1 MQVSSAEKL
10 LLRFREVDSRFGV
23 RRATLAKLAQRL
35 GLTETQVIHFALS
48 QLAANVLPAY
58 AADDGPLTA
67 NELKAIARLAGGRSS
82 KSVRSSLI

>member
-1 MQVSSAEKL
+1 MQVSAAEKL
-10 LLRFREVDSRFGV
+10 LLRFREVDNKFGV

-35 GLTETQVIHFALS
+35 GLTETQVIHYALS

-58 AADDGPLTA
+58 APDDGPLTA
-67 NELKAIARLAGGRSS
+67 TELRAITRMGGGRIG